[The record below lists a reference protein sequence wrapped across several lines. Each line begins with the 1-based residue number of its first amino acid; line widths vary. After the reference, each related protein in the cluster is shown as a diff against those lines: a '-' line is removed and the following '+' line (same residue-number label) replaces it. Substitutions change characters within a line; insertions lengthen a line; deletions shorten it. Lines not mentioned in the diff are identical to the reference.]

1 MKTFTR
7 DGLVFQYPDGWKEDF
22 EPSEDGWTLTLQG
35 PGSAFAVV
43 RLDQTLPE
51 PGEMLEAAL
60 AAWRS
65 EYRDVEVEPAME
77 SIAGDLAAGHEVE
90 FLSMDLPVLCWT
102 RSFFGPAGTVLVLC
116 QVGDT
121 DREESE
127 PALRAITATMRVE
140 D

>member
-1 MKTFTR
+1 MKTFAR
-7 DGLVFQYPDGWKEDF
+7 DGLAFDYPDGWKEEL
-22 EPSEDGWTLTLQG
+22 EPATDGWTLTLQG
-35 PGSAFAVV
+35 PGTAFAVV
-43 RLDQTLPE
+43 RLDQTQPE

-77 SIAGDLAAGHEVE
+77 MIAGDLAMGHEVE

-102 RSFFGPAGTVLVLC
+102 RSFNGPAGTVLVLC
-116 QVGDT
+116 QVGGR